1 MRRPG
6 LWGSRMLLT
15 GLLGIVKITAVRR
28 VVDALRDLR
37 PAGFCVRFPAN

>member
-6 LWGSRMLLT
+6 LRGSRMLLT

-37 PAGFCVRFPAN
+37 PAGFCVRSQAN